1 MTVTI
6 YFKGSSLPFQFNL
19 KKSQISKTVDLALQN
34 PVEHLKY
41 HLNYCK
47 EFSVAPPFFTRSQLI
62 RFNRCIKLYG
72 CVSSLIYRN

>member
-6 YFKGSSLPFQFNL
+6 YFKGSAMPFQFNL
-19 KKSQISKTVDLALQN
+19 KRSQISRTLDLGLQN
-34 PVEHLKY
+34 YVEHVKY

-72 CVSSLIYRN
+72 SVSSLLYRL